1 MTDIVRMALVACSV
15 AAFSASAVPA
25 FADAVVSGSYP
36 YVNPY
41 GPPYGNN
48 AHAAKHRFGFDPDP
62 NIRFEILR
70 TRNWRKG

>member
-1 MTDIVRMALVACSV
+1 MTLVACGLAV
-15 AAFSASAVPA
+15 FSATTLPALADNAASSA
-25 FADAVVSGSYP
+25 FP

-41 GPPYGNN
+41 GPPSGNN